1 MMIKY
6 KEHHMPGF
14 SFVGAYLWTQQHFE
28 GKNNAFWARNFQL
41 KSFPENCTHWGASSI
56 FARNAL
62 DF

>member
-1 MMIKY
+1 MIKY

-41 KSFPENCTHWGASSI
+41 KSFPENCTHWGASNI
-56 FARNAL
+56 FA
-62 DF
+62 